1 MRLTR
6 DQIATARSFLFVP
19 GHRPDRFDK
28 AAASGADVVVVDL
41 EDAVSAAD
49 KDRARGYVSE
59 WLEHGNAA
67 LVRINP
73 FETTWFEADLDTAMR
88 YGCPIMVPKADSVAA
103 LADLGWCTAGKCDL
117 VALVE
122 TAAGIERANEVC
134 ATAGIIRLAFGNADF
149 GAEVGVAPNDHL
161 ALTYARSKLVSASAA
176 EKLAP
181 PIDGVTISI
190 EDTVAL
196 NADIEH
202 ASRLGFTGKLC
213 IHPNQVPI
221 VSDGFAPSESDRK
234 WARTVIE
241 AGESV
246 TRVNGQMI
254 DKPVLERARRILGA

>member
-6 DQIATARSFLFVP
+6 DQIASARSFLFVP

-28 AAASGADVVVVDL
+28 AAASGADVVIVDL
-41 EDAVSAAD
+41 EDAVAVDD

-59 WLEHGNAA
+59 WLEQGNAS

-73 FETTWFEADLDTAMR
+73 FGTPWFDADLDTAMR
-88 YGCPIMVPKADSVAA
+88 HGCPIMVPKADSVAA
-103 LADLGWCTAGKCDL
+103 LTDLGRRTRGECDV

-122 TAAGIERANEVC
+122 TATGIERANEVC

-149 GAEVGVAPNDHL
+149 GAEVGVAPDDHL
-161 ALTYARSKLVSASAA
+161 ALTYARSKLVTASAA
-176 EKLAP
+176 SKLAP
-181 PIDGVTISI
+181 PIDGVTIAI
-190 EDTVAL
+190 EDTAVL

-202 ASRLGFTGKLC
+202 ARCLGFTGKLC
-213 IHPNQVPI
+213 IHPNQVP
-221 VSDGFAPSESDRK
+221 VVAAGFAPSESERE
-234 WARTVIE
+234 WARAVVE

-254 DKPVLERARRILGA
+254 DKPVLERARRILGT